1 MPHDTP
7 ILLRP
12 LRVEDDE
19 TFADWATDET
29 FRAHADWTPGLPR
42 EEHAM
47 FWRRLAASPPPELL
61 RLVAEADGEV
71 VGTVDLHGLD
81 EGVRELGY
89 TVGPSRRWGQGY
101 GTAVARAGLAYA
113 FDALGLETVW
123 AEALSTNHASVH
135 ILERL
140 GMVHDGHGDPGAF
153 LGVPDRYVR
162 FRMSR
167 TLHAATRATG
177 PLTQRLRIP

>member
-1 MPHDTP
+1 
-7 ILLRP
+7 
-12 LRVEDDE
+12 
-19 TFADWATDET
+19 
-29 FRAHADWTPGLPR
+29 
-42 EEHAM
+42 
-47 FWRRLAASPPPELL
+47 
-61 RLVAEADGEV
+61 
-71 VGTVDLHGLD
+71 
-81 EGVRELGY
+81 
-89 TVGPSRRWGQGY
+89 
-101 GTAVARAGLAYA
+101 GTAVARGGLAYA

-140 GMVHDGHGDPGAF
+140 GMVHDGHGGPGAF

-177 PLTQRLRIP
+177 PLTQRLRIPWDSGFPEALEGLLQIGRVLRGVGDLASRHGVEEGQLHRVKP